1 MPKVEVPEMHSKFT
15 DHWIR
20 IAKPGE
26 EPPN

>member
-1 MPKVEVPEMHSKFT
+1 MPKIELPGMHAEFT

-26 EPPN
+26 PIPR